1 MDSHIVG
8 IYYYNYWHLLDLIIP
23 FRRKSPYHHHGLS
36 HLALHFVPSNG
47 RFFAEVSE
55 IYVDIERERKENYHR
70 HCKTE
75 KSNCFSGCGAPT
87 MLWIWDMEHHDDCAT
102 SFIIPLTAQEDALLM
117 HYPGFR
123 YFVNNYKPFS
133 PILIANE
140 SYFFWFLCRFL
151 TFHEN
156 EK

>member
-8 IYYYNYWHLLDLIIP
+8 IYYHNYWHLLDLIIP

-87 MLWIWDMEHHDDCAT
+87 MLWIRDMEHHYDCAT
-102 SFIIPLTAQEDALLM
+102 SVIIPLTVQEDALSCIIRVSVILWITINHSLPFPWFQSQM
-117 HYPGFR
+117 KVIFFDF
-123 YFVNNYKPFS
+123 FVGS
-133 PILIANE
+133 
-140 SYFFWFLCRFL
+140 
-151 TFHEN
+151 
-156 EK
+156 

>member
-8 IYYYNYWHLLDLIIP
+8 IYYDNYWHLLDFIIP

-47 RFFAEVSE
+47 RFFAEVRE
-55 IYVDIERERKENYHR
+55 IYVDIERERKENCHR
-70 HCKTE
+70 HCKTF
-75 KSNCFSGCGAPT
+75 CFAIFWLRRANNVHGTS
-87 MLWIWDMEHHDDCAT
+87 LWLRHFCYYST
-102 SFIIPLTAQEDALLM
+102 NRTRRCIIM

-133 PILIANE
+133 PLSVILIANE
-140 SYFFWFLCRFL
+140 SYFFRFLCRFL

>member
-1 MDSHIVG
+1 MDLHVIG
-8 IYYYNYWHLLDLIIP
+8 IYYDNYWHLLDLVIP
-23 FRRKSPYHHHGLS
+23 FGRKSYHHHGLS

-55 IYVDIERERKENYHR
+55 IYVDIERERKENCHR

-75 KSNCFSGCGAPT
+75 KSNCFSVCGAPT
-87 MLWIWDMEHHDDCAT
+87 MLWIRDTEHHYDCAT
-102 SFIIPLTAQEDALLM
+102 SVIIPLTIQEDALLL

-133 PILIANE
+133 PLSILPANRKWKL
-140 SYFFWFLCRFL
+140 FFSISL
-151 TFHEN
+151 
-156 EK
+156 